1 MIKDDVADKYGVC
14 LPVMDGGH
22 LKDVKSHIVPS
33 ASSVKSAP
41 SAKRSKYVV
50 IAVLTHF
57 YTQQITLYTR
67 GSLVGQ

>member
-1 MIKDDVADKYGVC
+1 VIKDDVADKYGVC

-33 ASSVKSAP
+33 ASSVKSA
-41 SAKRSKYVV
+41 KRSKYVV